1 MRQTFL
7 GFRHAFLPHAWRT
20 TRNVCVGGYKP
31 QPDQHSGSWIT
42 EKKVLPLK
50 WHLQSVRLS
59 CPLGYEWKIVCP
71 VSQHFHFSFSK
82 FGVLDRWSHTRSCY
96 TWRLNCIS
104 IHKALF
110 MGRITR
116 HFTVGVCKTRNRPG
130 TPLDRLENRGAP
142 SPSGG
147 VPGLF
152 LVLQTSFQSEATECY
167 NTKRQNMINKS
178 SDILFSNELESEL
191 GLTLGSQE
199 GAMYG
204 EQIHVRIS

>member
-20 TRNVCVGGYKP
+20 PRNVCVGGYKP

-71 VSQHFHFSFSK
+71 VSRHFHFSFSK
-82 FGVLDRWSHTRSCY
+82 FGVLDRWSRTRSCH

-104 IHKALF
+104 IDRALF
-110 MGRITR
+110 MGRITTHSQWVSVNKEPAR
-116 HFTVGVCKTRNRPG
+116 NTPWQTRKPRSNL
-130 TPLDRLENRGAP
+130 TFRGC
-142 SPSGG
+142 SW
-147 VPGLF
+147 
-152 LVLQTSFQSEATECY
+152 LVLGFT
-167 NTKRQNMINKS
+167 
-178 SDILFSNELESEL
+178 DILPKW
-191 GLTLGSQE
+191 GD
-199 GAMYG
+199 
-204 EQIHVRIS
+204 RILKHKRPKYD

>member
-130 TPLDRLENRGAP
+130 TPLDRLETPEHPHLPGVFQACSWFYRHP
-142 SPSGG
+142 SN
-147 VPGLF
+147 
-152 LVLQTSFQSEATECY
+152 ER
-167 NTKRQNMINKS
+167 RQNIKTQNAKIWLIS
-178 SDILFSNELESEL
+178 QVTFYS
-191 GLTLGSQE
+191 LTS
-199 GAMYG
+199 
-204 EQIHVRIS
+204 